1 MSGVGKIFDNYLRP
15 KKAAAL
21 RRLYENPFE
30 RRERLRVWRG
40 KGTILPSLDHRN
52 RSMGNK
58 GGVVDE
64 NGRFVE
70 ISGINDECRAYSVDG
85 VGQIIDKRVVYCGYF
100 PMHWGHFL
108 TEVIGRLWY
117 ALEHDGEVDLY
128 VFTVRP
134 GFEGKMHEN
143 MRSFFDV
150 LGILEKVM
158 LTSKPTAYREVIVPE
173 LCYKT
178 GEYYSDEY
186 LKMFEKV
193 TRNLLKA
200 TSSENTPVDEKI
212 FLSRSRFLQKSGKT
226 EAGTEL
232 LDDFFSRNGYKIIYP
247 EEYSLA
253 GLTALLHRAKE
264 CATTEG
270 TISHNILFAPE
281 SLSVVIV
288 EREAWLNSYQI
299 SLNRLRPWKI
309 THVDAHYSLYPTEM
323 GFGPYLIAYTKEF
336 QQFAADRGFEQ
347 PSPEF
352 VGEKYL
358 RRCFQTYM
366 KAYVE
371 QHGYQW
377 KMSGITADADYLY
390 ESYESGYEVFGTYLR
405 REKPFKCSQYFLP
418 HYWRKMLGRMR
429 RGES

>member
-1 MSGVGKIFDNYLRP
+1 MENKYLRQ
-15 KKAAAL
+15 KKAEAL
-21 RRLYENPFE
+21 RRLCEKPFE
-30 RRERLRVWRG
+30 SKEFLQVWHG

-58 GGVVDE
+58 GGVVDDE
-64 NGRFVE
+64 GVFVPLSAINGECCDYPVVN
-70 ISGINDECRAYSVDG
+70 IGPTVDE
-85 VGQIIDKRVVYCGYF
+85 RVVYCGYF

-117 ALEHDGEVDLY
+117 ALEHDDEVGKY

-134 GFEGKMHEN
+134 GYETKMHEN
-143 MRSFFDV
+143 MRSFFDA
-150 LGILEKVM
+150 LGILPKVE
-158 LTSKPTAYREVIVPE
+158 LISRPVGYREVIVPE

-186 LKMFEKV
+186 LKMFDNV
-193 TRNLLKA
+193 IQNLLSA
-200 TSSENTPVDEKI
+200 SSQEKTDVYEKI
-212 FLSRSRFLQKSGKT
+212 FLSRSRFLKKSGKT
-226 EAGTEL
+226 EAGTEM
-232 LDDFFSRNGYKIIYP
+232 LDDFFSRNGYKIVYP

-253 GLTALLHRAKE
+253 GLTTLLHQAKE

-288 EREAWLNSYQI
+288 EREAWLNTYQI

-309 THVDAHYSLYPTEM
+309 VHIDAHYSLYPTEM

-336 QQFAADRGFEQ
+336 QRFAADRGLIA
-347 PSPEF
+347 PSSEY
-352 VGEKYL
+352 VGEKFL
-358 RRCFQTYM
+358 RRCFRQYM

-377 KMSGITADADYLY
+377 KMAGITADADYLY
-390 ESYESGYEVFGTYLR
+390 ESYESGYEKFGGYLR
-405 REKPFKCSQYFLP
+405 REKPFKWSHYFQP
-418 HYWRKMLGRMR
+418 HYWRKMLGRIR

>member
-1 MSGVGKIFDNYLRP
+1 MERNFDISFLRP
-15 KKAAAL
+15 KKAEAL
-21 RRLYENPFE
+21 CRLYEKPLE
-30 RRERLRVWRG
+30 RKDNLQVWRG
-40 KGTILPSLDHRN
+40 AGTILPSLDYRN

-64 NGRFVE
+64 QGKFV
-70 ISGINDECRAYSVDG
+70 SLSAINAECRAYPVDG
-85 VGQIIDKRVVYCGYF
+85 IGGAMDQRVVYCGYF

-108 TEVIGRLWY
+108 TEVVCRLWY
-117 ALEHDGEVDLY
+117 ALDHDDEVEKY
-128 VFTVRP
+128 IFTVRP
-134 GFEGKMHEN
+134 GFETKMHGN
-143 MRSFFDV
+143 MRSFFDA
-150 LGILEKVM
+150 LGILEKVE
-158 LTSKPTAYREVIVPE
+158 LTSKPAAYREIIVPE

-178 GEYYSDEY
+178 CEYDSNPY
-186 LKMFEKV
+186 LRMFDKV
-193 TRNLLKA
+193 KENLLA
-200 TSSENTPVDEKI
+200 AAASEKTEKYEKI
-212 FLSRSRFLQKSGKT
+212 FLSRSRFLKKSGKT

-232 LDDFFSRNGYKIIYP
+232 LDDFFSRNGYQIIYP

-253 GLTALLHRAKE
+253 GLTRLLHEAKE

-288 EREAWLNSYQI
+288 EREAWLNTYQI
-299 SLNRLRPWKI
+299 GLNRLRPWRI

-323 GFGPYLIAYTKEF
+323 GFGPYLIAFTKEF
-336 QQFAADRGFEQ
+336 QQFATDRGFEP

-352 VGEKYL
+352 VGEDYL

-366 KAYVE
+366 NAYFE

-377 KMSGITADADYLY
+377 KMSGITNDADYLY
-390 ESYESGYEVFGTYLR
+390 ESYESGCEVFGPYLR
-405 REKPFKCSQYFLP
+405 REKPFKTSQYFQP